1 MKLTWSLRELVAT
14 SKRNTDLN
22 TETPSQKTDIDTCT
36 GTGKH
41 TQEHA
46 HADSFGPA
54 MAGTSS
60 SREGSVRTSGNGE
73 ESVGSS
79 NGGQRS
85 FKTLGSRK
93 RPAGS

>member
-1 MKLTWSLRELVAT
+1 MSPT
-14 SKRNTDLN
+14 SKRDTDLN

-54 MAGTSS
+54 MVGTSS
-60 SREGSVRTSGNGE
+60 SREGSVE
-73 ESVGSS
+73 SS

-85 FKTLGSRK
+85 FKTSGSRK